1 MVDLHQFCLYTKADC
16 VIAIFRGKF
25 GEVKRC
31 RNQTTGIE
39 FAAKFIATPTVQDR
53 EEVRHELEIT
63 KRLKHRR
70 LLQVYD
76 AFSIGTNMCLVLE
89 V

>member
-1 MVDLHQFCLYTKADC
+1 MILYPCGGTIDAVRC
-16 VIAIFRGKF
+16 FRGKF

-31 RNQTTGIE
+31 KNRQTKVD

-53 EEVRHELEIT
+53 EEVRHELAIT
-63 KRLKHRR
+63 KKLQHKR